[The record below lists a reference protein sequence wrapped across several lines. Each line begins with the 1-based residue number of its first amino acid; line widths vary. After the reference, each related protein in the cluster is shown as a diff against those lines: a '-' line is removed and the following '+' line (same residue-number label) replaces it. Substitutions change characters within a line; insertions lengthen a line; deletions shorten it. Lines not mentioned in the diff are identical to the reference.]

1 MNYYNPYFFNIPT
14 SSFIPR
20 NTTGLFSS
28 IFKGGGI
35 KFSSIINGTQ
45 KALGFVNQVIPVVK
59 QVQPMFKN
67 AKTMF
72 RVMNEFKKTD
82 TKSTNHNSNNQINQD
97 INSNLGNQ
105 SYQNEQTSKANHVN
119 QGPTFFI

>member
-1 MNYYNPYFFNIPT
+1 MNYYNPYLFNMPT
-14 SSFIPR
+14 TFSVPKAG
-20 NTTGLFSS
+20 GLFSNL
-28 IFKGGGI
+28 FRGGGL
-35 KFSSIINGTQ
+35 KLGSIINGTQ
-45 KALGFVNQVIPVVK
+45 RALGFANQLIPVVK

-82 TKSTNHNSNNQINQD
+82 TNNTSYVKNTNNNYTNSSSNNNSN
-97 INSNLGNQ
+97 SNTKSITNNTYQ
-105 SYQNEQTSKANHVN
+105 S